1 MFFKS
6 ISGATYSE
14 QRPCW
19 SARRLFTQ
27 KQQFACST
35 ERCSRSHYS
44 PSKYV
49 TLLTCK
55 LALSALMKTVFNGP
69 QPRASNTDS
78 ILSNSSR
85 SSESTSRSTLACIPA
100 GEKGWDSL
108 IWLSHPGWACS
119 ALTCCT
125 CGKIENMKHS
135 CLLRECTAVW
145 KGLQTQ
151 QPARGAPT
159 FTTCSYPETE
169 LTSKI
174 INSYI
179 PRNRTEW
186 YWNKRLFERLM
197 EIFQS
202 RPCFLT
208 GKRVT
213 SFPPYRFHLLRNRRG
228 HHLDWRAS
236 GVRLSSSSPPI

>member
-1 MFFKS
+1 MALNHGLPIQTAS
-6 ISGATYSE
+6 LVTAAGA
-14 QRPCW
+14 
-19 SARRLFTQ
+19 
-27 KQQFACST
+27 
-35 ERCSRSHYS
+35 
-44 PSKYV
+44 V
-49 TLLTCK
+49 
-55 LALSALMKTVFNGP
+55 
-69 QPRASNTDS
+69 RAQTAAHWHASQLVRKAGTA
-78 ILSNSSR
+78 SSDCR
-85 SSESTSRSTLACIPA
+85 TR
-100 GEKGWDSL
+100 
-108 IWLSHPGWACS
+108 GWACS
-119 ALTCCT
+119 ALTRCT
-125 CGKIENMKHS
+125 CSKIENMKHF

-151 QPARGAPT
+151 QSARGAPT

-213 SFPPYRFHLLRNRRG
+213 SFPPYRFHPLRNRRG

>member
-1 MFFKS
+1 MFFIS
-6 ISGATYSE
+6 ISDATYSK

-19 SARRLFTQ
+19 SAHWLFTQ
-27 KQQFACST
+27 EQRFACST

-55 LALSALMKTVFNGP
+55 LALSALVKTAFNGP
-69 QPRASNTDS
+69 QPRASNPDS
-78 ILSNSSR
+78 VLSNSSR
-85 SSESTSRSTLACIPA
+85 SSDSTNRSTLACIPA

-108 IWLSHPGWACS
+108 IWLSHPGVSLLLSPPRVHCS
-119 ALTCCT
+119 LE
-125 CGKIENMKHS
+125 GPS
-135 CLLRECTAVW
+135 DSAVSQ
-145 KGLQTQ
+145 GSLH
-151 QPARGAPT
+151 

-179 PRNRTEW
+179 PRNKTEW

-202 RPCFLT
+202 RPCFL
-208 GKRVT
+208 KV
-213 SFPPYRFHLLRNRRG
+213 N
-228 HHLDWRAS
+228 
-236 GVRLSSSSPPI
+236 V